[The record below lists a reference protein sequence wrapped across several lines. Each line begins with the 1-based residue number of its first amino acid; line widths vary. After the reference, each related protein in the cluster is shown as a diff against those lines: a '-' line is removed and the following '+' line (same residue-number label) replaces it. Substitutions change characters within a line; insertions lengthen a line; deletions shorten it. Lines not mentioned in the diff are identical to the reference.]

1 MRSLDSGLTGLESFG
16 VEGFRSVRVQ
26 GFRGLG
32 LTYSLHY
39 SSFFVDQNLCNR
51 ILTINWLTKERNYNG
66 DYRQGRAAGSK
77 GCVFVPGRQDY
88 PKAPCTF
95 IVYT

>member
-51 ILTINWLTKERNYNG
+51 ILTIKLVNQRKELQWRL
-66 DYRQGRAAGSK
+66 
-77 GCVFVPGRQDY
+77 
-88 PKAPCTF
+88 
-95 IVYT
+95 